1 MKTLITGY
9 SFNATG
15 KQVSFTDYSQV
26 NLESVLLI
34 TNVSTNQIIYNF
46 ADPLAGGSVFGNV
59 VTLDYNTS
67 GMNNS
72 DKLQIYYDTPSAP
85 ASDQTLSVMS
95 GQLAA
100 LQEQNLLMRR
110 MLKVSESLATVDLN
124 QRQRVNVDSWGAGAT
139 NPILGS
145 IYIRDNV
152 SNQNLYNTYGNSFSA
167 SFYTVP
173 DVWRTIDTARNAY
186 QNAIRNNLIF

>member
-15 KQVSFTDYSQV
+15 KQVSFTDYSQL

-110 MLKVSESLATVDLN
+110 MLKISESLTTVDLN
-124 QRQRVNVDSWGAGAT
+124 QRQRVNIDSWG
-139 NPILGS
+139 LGS
-145 IYIRDNV
+145 STTLGWVYLREGAGNQSV
-152 SNQNLYNTYGNSFSA
+152 YSLNGNAFSNL
-167 SFYTVP
+167 FYAVP

>member
-1 MKTLITGY
+1 M
-9 SFNATG
+9 
-15 KQVSFTDYSQV
+15 
-26 NLESVLLI
+26 LI

-110 MLKVSESLATVDLN
+110 MLKISESLTTVDLN
-124 QRQRVNVDSWGAGAT
+124 QRQRVNIDSWG
-139 NPILGS
+139 LGS
-145 IYIRDNV
+145 STTLGWVYLREGAGNQSV
-152 SNQNLYNTYGNSFSA
+152 YTLNANAFSNL
-167 SFYTVP
+167 FYAVP

>member
-1 MKTLITGY
+1 M
-9 SFNATG
+9 
-15 KQVSFTDYSQV
+15 
-26 NLESVLLI
+26 LI
-34 TNVSTNQIIYNF
+34 TNVSSNQIIYNF
-46 ADPLAGGSVFGNV
+46 ADPLAGGSAFGNV
-59 VTLDYNTS
+59 FTLDYNTS
-67 GMNNS
+67 GMSNS

-110 MLKVSESLATVDLN
+110 MLKVSESLTTVDLN
-124 QRQRVNVDSWGAGAT
+124 QRQRVNVDGWGLVT
-139 NPILGS
+139 STILG
-145 IYIRDNV
+145 NV
-152 SNQNLYNTYGNSFSA
+152 YLRESAGNQFVYAINSNSFGGGT
-167 SFYTVP
+167 FYAIP

>member
-15 KQVSFTDYSQV
+15 KQVSFTDYSQL

-46 ADPLAGGSVFGNV
+46 ADPLAGGLISGNSVI
-59 VTLDYNTS
+59 LDYNTS
-67 GMNNS
+67 GMSNS
-72 DKLQIYYDTPSAP
+72 DKLQIYYDTPNAP

-110 MLKVSESLATVDLN
+110 MLKISESLTTVDLN
-124 QRQRVNVDSWGAGAT
+124 QRQRVNIDSWGLGAGT
-139 NPILGS
+139 NLGS
-145 IYIRDNV
+145 VYIRDSSSTV
-152 SNQNLYNTYGNSFSA
+152 VHQQGANSFST
-167 SFYTVP
+167 FYAVQ